1 MGYEMAST
9 GRQLYLWDGRA
20 LWAADPDRETEGEA
34 EAALQFEAVSGDIG
48 LTETDDKYISRITL
62 RLDAQTHSVVTLAAS
77 YDGGPWETLRTAAA
91 TGDHA
96 RLNLPLSRA
105 GTTPCGCGS
114 RAPGRS
120 LCGSM
125 AFYAGRHHRRPGD
138 RGRAEKVR
146 DEHGEF
152 SGAERHRPAQLWQ
165 QHGPED
171 AGRCATT
178 CTSCRN
184 SWATC

>member
-91 TGDHA
+91 RETM
-96 RLNLPLSRA
+96 
-105 GTTPCGCGS
+105 
-114 RAPGRS
+114 PG
-120 LCGSM
+120 
-125 AFYAGRHHRRPGD
+125 
-138 RGRAEKVR
+138 
-146 DEHGEF
+146 
-152 SGAERHRPAQLWQ
+152 
-165 QHGPED
+165 
-171 AGRCATT
+171 
-178 CTSCRN
+178 
-184 SWATC
+184 